1 MRSGLGRSWNTYAV
15 LLDTEDVDLA
25 LRRKKASLFE
35 SQGGLERARFE
46 RAYSKVL
53 AEVQRILVEAHHRQ
67 WGRARQADYASPD
80 PVSAVTDEVFV

>member
-1 MRSGLGRSWNTYAV
+1 MRSGLGRGWNTDTV

-35 SQGGLERARFE
+35 SPGGLECARIE

-53 AEVQRILVEAHHRQ
+53 AEVQRILVEAHHRPR
-67 WGRARQADYASPD
+67 GSSINGDGLAKPIMRPPTPSPQ
-80 PVSAVTDEVFV
+80 